1 MRRFLADNW
10 ALAVTGIVSA
20 VVVIGGWQLLW
31 RSRGLTGER
40 YTPVAGMSDE
50 YNRTVAWMVEELSR
64 KKRLDHSDINKLA
77 MIVTSPPKWPELP
90 PGSTDKRIFEPL
102 LTYENAIDTISIRL
116 RSGPEVTRSQYD
128 RLKRLLVGRL
138 DDSDPNYL
146 MGTIQ
151 CLCYSR
157 LVSEPDVRRRV
168 ERFYD
173 SPDLRLKRQAER
185 QLEHFDMITARVADG
200 SWRERFATIIER

>member
-1 MRRFLADNW
+1 MRRFVADNW

-20 VVVIGGWQLLW
+20 VIVIGGLQAFLGA
-31 RSRGLTGER
+31 RGLTGER
-40 YTPVAGMSDE
+40 YTPIAGMSDE
-50 YNRTVAWMVEELSR
+50 YNRTAAWMVEELTR
-64 KKRLDHSDINKLA
+64 KKRLDQSDIDKLA
-77 MIVTSPPKWPELP
+77 MIVTAPPEWPELP

-102 LTYENAIDTISIRL
+102 LIYENALDVISIRL

-128 RLKRLLVGRL
+128 RLKGLMVGRL
-138 DDSDPNYL
+138 DDPDPNFL

-151 CLCYSR
+151 SVCYSR

-168 ERFYD
+168 ERFFD